1 MADNSQ
7 GEELLRLQKRIE
19 RERRARVEAEAI
31 AERGMRALY
40 ERQRELQLLQCIA
53 AAANEARAVEDALQI
68 ALDQICRHTGWSVG
82 HALFAAGDSGPEVI
96 SARLWHFDSPE
107 RFTPFRQ
114 LTESTRFAAGVGL
127 PGHVL
132 AQGRATWIVDVTRDT
147 NFPRAQAA
155 ADIGLA
161 GAFAFPVLV
170 GKEVAAVLEFFS
182 ARVEEP
188 DEALLQMVT
197 HIGTQLG
204 RVVERK
210 RAQQALEESIAHA
223 RQLACAAESA
233 NRAKSDFLATMS
245 HEIRTPMNG
254 IIGMTGLLLDTR
266 LTDEQRDFAET
277 VRHSAD
283 CLMAI
288 INDILDFSKIEAGRL
303 TFEIIDFDLR
313 QAVEET
319 FEVVA
324 ERAAGKR
331 LELSALVPAD
341 VPTRLRGD
349 PGRLRQILLNLLS
362 NAIKFTEKGEVAVAL
377 QRESETEN
385 DVTLRVE
392 VTDTGIGIP
401 AETQP
406 RLFQAFTQAD
416 GSTTRKYGGT
426 GLGLAICRK
435 LVERM
440 HGQIGVWSA
449 PGQGATFWFTVRLEK
464 QPAEAQPA
472 PAEPG
477 ELAGLRV
484 LVVDDNATNRKVL
497 HYQLEAWRVR
507 DHCVAGGAEAL
518 AVLRR
523 EAVTSDPFSLVVL
536 DLEMPGMD
544 GLMLARAIK
553 ADPALAAVPLV
564 LLTSCGQRLTA
575 EERRQAGLD
584 ASLFKPVK
592 QSELFNCLTNV
603 MIAGRLRPSVA
614 PAPCAP
620 SPLPTQPV
628 PLVPLRILVAED
640 NAVNQR
646 LAVRLLQ
653 KLGYTADV
661 AANGLEVLA
670 ALERIHHNVIFMD
683 CHMPELDG
691 YEATRRI
698 RERERGQG
706 PAQAG
711 QPSRIIAMTANA
723 MPGDREKCL
732 AVGMDDYLSKPVQL
746 DDLRAALDRAVEALG
761 SRRVA

>member
-1 MADNSQ
+1 
-7 GEELLRLQKRIE
+7 
-19 RERRARVEAEAI
+19 
-31 AERGMRALY
+31 
-40 ERQRELQLLQCIA
+40 
-53 AAANEARAVEDALQI
+53 
-68 ALDQICRHTGWSVG
+68 
-82 HALFAAGDSGPEVI
+82 
-96 SARLWHFDSPE
+96 
-107 RFTPFRQ
+107 
-114 LTESTRFAAGVGL
+114 
-127 PGHVL
+127 
-132 AQGRATWIVDVTRDT
+132 
-147 NFPRAQAA
+147 
-155 ADIGLA
+155 
-161 GAFAFPVLV
+161 
-170 GKEVAAVLEFFS
+170 
-182 ARVEEP
+182 
-188 DEALLQMVT
+188 
-197 HIGTQLG
+197 
-204 RVVERK
+204 
-210 RAQQALEESIAHA
+210 
-223 RQLACAAESA
+223 
-233 NRAKSDFLATMS
+233 
-245 HEIRTPMNG
+245 
-254 IIGMTGLLLDTR
+254 
-266 LTDEQRDFAET
+266 
-277 VRHSAD
+277 
-283 CLMAI
+283 
-288 INDILDFSKIEAGRL
+288 
-303 TFEIIDFDLR
+303 
-313 QAVEET
+313 
-319 FEVVA
+319 
-324 ERAAGKR
+324 
-331 LELSALVPAD
+331 
-341 VPTRLRGD
+341 
-349 PGRLRQILLNLLS
+349 
-362 NAIKFTEKGEVAVAL
+362 
-377 QRESETEN
+377 
-385 DVTLRVE
+385 
-392 VTDTGIGIP
+392 
-401 AETQP
+401 
-406 RLFQAFTQAD
+406 
-416 GSTTRKYGGT
+416 
-426 GLGLAICRK
+426 
-435 LVERM
+435 M

-523 EAVTSDPFSLVVL
+523 EAATSDPFSLVVL

-575 EERRQAGLD
+575 EERQQAGLA
-584 ASLFKPVK
+584 ASLVKPVK

-603 MIAGRLRPSVA
+603 MIAARLRPSVA

-640 NAVNQR
+640 NAVNQH

-698 RERERGQG
+698 REWESGQG
-706 PAQAG
+706 PARAG